1 MIYSDYCQLPLASES
16 FKCTVDDLLRL
27 GATGQLSIY
36 FFSAGLQLVSEK
48 YDDEIVE
55 RHIVDVY
62 EPLKLSMHS
71 IELLEAGNRDALVRL
86 DFDSNTTHKVRRF
99 VPTIKRDHYDLAE
112 MFADPVAWNKKTETD
127 YHDIK
132 LSDLKLI
139 VKHSEL
145 ICLVKSSCESK
156 VKVELSEKELKLW
169 LIAEPEDPTPK
180 QQWYVPA
187 RYFARQLIKGDSTL
201 LTKRDLLA
209 SKVARSLSNAGI
221 NKRGG
226 MKPLDK
232 ATIKKAFSNVS
243 LG

>member
-1 MIYSDYCQLPLASES
+1 MIHSDYCQLPLASES
-16 FKCTVDDLLRL
+16 FKFSVDDLLRL
-27 GATGQLSIY
+27 GATGRLSIY

-48 YDDEIVE
+48 YDDDEIVE

-132 LSDLKLI
+132 LSDVKLI

-156 VKVELSEKELKLW
+156 
-169 LIAEPEDPTPK
+169 
-180 QQWYVPA
+180 
-187 RYFARQLIKGDSTL
+187 
-201 LTKRDLLA
+201 
-209 SKVARSLSNAGI
+209 
-221 NKRGG
+221 
-226 MKPLDK
+226 
-232 ATIKKAFSNVS
+232 
-243 LG
+243 